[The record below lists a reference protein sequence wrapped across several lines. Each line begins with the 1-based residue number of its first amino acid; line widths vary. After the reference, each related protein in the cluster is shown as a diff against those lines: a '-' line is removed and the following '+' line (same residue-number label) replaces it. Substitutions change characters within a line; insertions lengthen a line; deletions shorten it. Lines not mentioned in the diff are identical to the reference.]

1 MGKRE
6 TWMHWKNKGY
16 SDKAVAA
23 IMGNIEAESAF
34 LSNNV
39 ENRCP
44 MSDADYTARVDDGRI
59 SRHTFCFDTYGYGY
73 YQDTFWSRKA
83 GLYDLCKQRNVS
95 IANENAQHDWAEQE
109 LHQAEYQRVYNKLW
123 SNASLEDMTREF
135 MCWFERPAN
144 QSEAAVQ
151 YRIGLARAI
160 YNEFAG
166 SDSDKPIPKP
176 TPTPKETYWPPRMID
191 KNMSGP
197 DVEVLQAILKARGY
211 GINYIGGKFDDL
223 LEQELKKFQQENL
236 LAADGVCGP
245 KTWAII
251 LKT

>member
-59 SRHTFCFDTYGYGY
+59 SRQQFCFDAYGYGY

-83 GLYDLCKQRNVS
+83 GLYDICKKRGVS
-95 IANENAQHDWAEQE
+95 IANENAQHDWTEEE
-109 LHQAEYQRVYNKLW
+109 LHQGEYANVYRVLW
-123 SNASLEDMTREF
+123 SDTSLEEMTRVF
-135 MCWFERPAN
+135 MCQFERPAD
-144 QSEAAVQ
+144 QSQGAIN
-151 YRIGLARAI
+151 YRVGLALAI

-166 SDSDKPIPKP
+166 STPEP
-176 TPTPKETYWPPRMID
+176 TPEPEPPKETYWPPRMID
-191 KNMSGP
+191 KNMSGA
-197 DVEVLQAILKARGY
+197 DVEVLQAVLKARGY
-211 GINYIGGKFDDL
+211 AINYIGGKFDDL
-223 LEQELKKFQQENL
+223 LTEELKKFQANHGL
-236 LAADGVCGP
+236 TADGVCGP
-245 KTWAII
+245 LTWATI
-251 LKT
+251 LKI